1 VIIKGCLQPEA
12 FLEAVNRQLET
23 LGVRCNA
30 ALAARR
36 GQSPL
41 EGGVGA
47 RPDSHFIRRTVRIRN
62 REIVGYAVKLSNLD
76 PDGSLVVQA
85 RGIGGRRK
93 FGGGIF
99 LPSRS

>member
-12 FLEAVNRQLET
+12 FLDAVTRQLET
-23 LGVRCNA
+23 LGVRCSA
-30 ALAARR
+30 TLAARR
-36 GQSPL
+36 GQRPL

-47 RPDSHFIRRTVRIRN
+47 HPDSRFIRRTVRIRD
-62 REIVGYAVKLSNLD
+62 REVVGYAVKLSNLD

-93 FGGGIF
+93 FGAGIF
-99 LPSRS
+99 LPSK